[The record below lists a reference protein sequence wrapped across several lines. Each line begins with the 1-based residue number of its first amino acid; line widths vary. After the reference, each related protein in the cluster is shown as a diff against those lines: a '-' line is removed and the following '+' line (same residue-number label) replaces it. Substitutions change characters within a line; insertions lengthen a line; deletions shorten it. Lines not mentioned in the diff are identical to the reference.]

1 MKEWEKH
8 RDEMVQLYQVHKLGR
23 VMEIMTQRHNFHAWY
38 AKKQVLFFKK
48 KTPCLDYSPSR
59 FLYTPKNP
67 QPAPRTL
74 WLAGEGRP
82 YN

>member
-38 AKKQVLFFKK
+38 AKQNQILFKK
-48 KTPCLDYSPSR
+48 
-59 FLYTPKNP
+59 N
-67 QPAPRTL
+67 TL
-74 WLAGEGRP
+74 P
-82 YN
+82 

>member
-38 AKKQVLFFKK
+38 AKKQVLFKK
-48 KTPCLDYSPSR
+48 HLALTIPLR
-59 FLYTPKNP
+59 AFYTPPKIHS
-67 QPAPRTL
+67 PRL
-74 WLAGEGRP
+74 ARFGWLGRVVP
-82 YN
+82 IISA

>member
-38 AKKQVLFFKK
+38 AKKQVLFKK
-48 KTPCLDYSPSR
+48 HLALTIPFAL
-59 FLYTPKNP
+59 FIHP
-67 QPAPRTL
+67 QKSTARASHS
-74 WLAGEGRP
+74 LAGWGGSSL
-82 YN
+82 